1 MAHSYGETSGYTVQ
15 MQGPFG
21 ESGTASGKLKEIS
34 VYAGAWKGAAGT
46 FSQVVEADFVSA
58 NSIVEM
64 QPTAV
69 DLAKLFSKGIALVAE
84 NDGGE
89 VTIHAIGGKPDWN
102 MTIQC
107 TTREVVRV

>member
-21 ESGTASGKLKEIS
+21 ESGTQGKLKEIS
-34 VYAGAWKGAAGT
+34 VYAGAWKGASSP

-69 DLAKLFSKGIALVAE
+69 DLAKLFSKGIALVLE
-84 NDGGE
+84 NDSGE

>member
-1 MAHSYGETSGYTVQ
+1 MTQSYGNTTGYTVQ
-15 MQGPFG
+15 MEGPFG
-21 ESGTASGKLKEIS
+21 DSGTTGKTKDIT

-58 NSIVEM
+58 NSIVEL

-69 DLAKLFSKGIALVAE
+69 DLAKLFSEGIALVAE

-89 VTIHAIGGKPDWN
+89 VTIHAIGSKPDWN